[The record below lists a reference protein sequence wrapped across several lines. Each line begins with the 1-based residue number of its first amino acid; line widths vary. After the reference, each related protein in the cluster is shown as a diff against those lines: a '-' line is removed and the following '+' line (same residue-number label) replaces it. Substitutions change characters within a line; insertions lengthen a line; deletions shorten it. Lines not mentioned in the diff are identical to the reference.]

1 MTTSALSRGDFI
13 RLSSSL
19 GAGLVLAFNL
29 PGCSTS
35 PKSST
40 GSANDFVPNAWVR
53 ISPNDD
59 ITVIVSKSEMGQGV
73 AMGLPTILADELDA
87 RFDRVK
93 IEFAPA
99 TPQYVDTGNLN
110 VMVTGGSLSI
120 KDGWMPLRNAG
131 AAARTMLIAAAAK
144 QWGVNPSACRALAGS
159 VYHDASNRSAT
170 YGSLAEAAKTI
181 PVPRHVALKSP
192 EQFTLIGKRGQ
203 RLDIPAKVNGT
214 AEYGIDVRVPGMKYA
229 AIARS
234 PVFGGRVKSFDAS
247 KAKAVPG
254 VIDAIQVSNGVAII
268 AKNTWAAFEG
278 KKALAITWDEGPNAS
293 VDTASLFAQ
302 AEQLANSHAGERVAL
317 LRGNPDTASG
327 RTLEATYRGP
337 FLAHATMEPMNA
349 TADVRDGSCDVWAP
363 TQVQTWS
370 QAVAAKVTGLP
381 VERCAIHTTF
391 LGGGF
396 GRRLESDYVREAV
409 EVSKAIKAPVKVQWT
424 REDDIQHDFYRAM
437 SLNVIR
443 GVIDGGKVVAL
454 SHQVVMKS
462 LLRRF
467 YPPLLKNG
475 VDFTSLVEV
484 TDVPYVIPNMRV
496 TYIDHEHPIP
506 VGSVRAPNANW
517 NDFVTESF
525 MDELAHL
532 AGKDPLEFR
541 LSLLPRASRAAG
553 VLRLAAEKAGWGQK
567 RPGRAQ
573 GIALVFWAESYAAMV
588 AEVSMQD
595 KMPAVHHVVA
605 AIDCGRVVNP
615 DIVVQQ
621 GQGATNFG
629 LSAALT
635 GEITIS
641 KGRVAQNNFYDYTIL
656 RMIDAPAIEIH
667 IVPSNH
673 SPTGVGELC
682 TPPIAP
688 AVGNAIFALT
698 GKRVRQ
704 LPFSKALA

>member
-1 MTTSALSRGDFI
+1 MASSTLSRGDFI
-13 RLSSSL
+13 RISSSL
-19 GAGLVLAFNL
+19 GAGLVLAFHL
-29 PGCSTS
+29 PGCSPS
-35 PKSST
+35 SKSST
-40 GSANDFVPNAWVR
+40 STPTDFVPNAWVR
-53 ISPNDD
+53 ISPSDD
-59 ITVIVSKSEMGQGV
+59 ITVILSKSEMGQGV

-87 RFDRVK
+87 PFDRVK

-99 TPQYVDTGNLN
+99 APQYVDPGNLGF
-110 VMVTGGSLSI
+110 MVTGGSVSI

-131 AAARTMLIAAAAK
+131 ATARAMIVAAAAK
-144 QWGVNPSACRALAGS
+144 QWGVDPSSCRTKAGS
-159 VYHDASNRSAT
+159 VYHDSSNRNAS
-170 YGSLAEAAKTI
+170 YGSLVEAAKAI
-181 PVPRHVALKSP
+181 PVPQHVVLKSP

-214 AEYGIDVRVPGMKYA
+214 AQYGIDVRVPGMKYA

-234 PVFGGRVKSFDAS
+234 PVFGGHVKSFDAS
-247 KAKAVPG
+247 KAKVVPG
-254 VIDAIQVSNGVAII
+254 VIDAVQVSNGVAII
-268 AKNTWAAFEG
+268 ARNTWAAFQG
-278 KKALAITWDEGPNAS
+278 KKALNITWDEGPGAR
-293 VDTASLFAQ
+293 VDSASLFAE
-302 AEQLANSHAGERVAL
+302 AEELSKTRKGERVAL
-317 LRGNPDTASG
+317 LRGNPDSASG
-327 RTLEATYRGP
+327 QVLQATYRGP

-349 TADVRDGSCDVWAP
+349 TADVREASCEVWAP

-370 QAVAAKVTGLP
+370 QTVASQVTGLP
-381 VERCAIHTTF
+381 IERCAIHTTF

-396 GRRLESDYVREAV
+396 GRRLETDYVREAV

-437 SLNVIR
+437 SLNVAR
-443 GVIDGGKVVAL
+443 GVIKAGKLVAL

-462 LLRRF
+462 ILRRF

-475 VDFTSLVEV
+475 LDPTSLVETV
-484 TDVPYVIPNMRV
+484 DVPYSIPNMRV

-525 MDELAHL
+525 MDELAH
-532 AGKDPLEFR
+532 AAEKDPVEFR
-541 LSLLPRASRAAG
+541 LSLLPKGSRAAG
-553 VLRLAAEKAGWGQK
+553 VLRLASEKARWGQTL
-567 RPGRAQ
+567 PGRAQ
-573 GIALVFWAESYAAMV
+573 GIALVFWSGSYSAMV

-595 KMPAVHHVVA
+595 GMPKVHHVVA

-615 DIVVQQ
+615 DVVVQQ
-621 GQGATNFG
+621 GQGATNYG

-641 KGRVAQNNFYDYTIL
+641 KGRVQQNNFYDYRVL
-656 RMIDAPAIEIH
+656 RMPDAPAIEIYF
-667 IVPSNH
+667 VPSNEN
-673 SPTGVGELC
+673 PTGVGELC

-688 AVGNAIFALT
+688 AVGNAVFALT

-704 LPFSKALA
+704 LPFSRALA